1 MGFCRHRSRH
11 SRGRWVGD
19 GSHWPAVQL
28 QQAGPTQSWR
38 SDRGSRPGIAR
49 AGLGCAC
56 RSATLRL
63 RSGQAKPKRRAQ
75 EERGME
81 TYNIYMDEA
90 PAAGDANGDEGWE
103 VEFRVVG
110 QSIDDGDPENN
121 AVLAG
126 LDLVDLIN
134 LRDALQQEID
144 NFALTAL
151 ETHAMVGDS
160 GEELM
165 P

>member
-1 MGFCRHRSRH
+1 
-11 SRGRWVGD
+11 
-19 GSHWPAVQL
+19 
-28 QQAGPTQSWR
+28 
-38 SDRGSRPGIAR
+38 
-49 AGLGCAC
+49 
-56 RSATLRL
+56 LRL
-63 RSGQAKPKRRAQ
+63 RSGQAKPKRRAR
-75 EERGME
+75 EERGVE

-151 ETHAMVGDS
+151 ETQAMVGDTS
-160 GEELM
+160 EELM

>member
-1 MGFCRHRSRH
+1 M
-11 SRGRWVGD
+11 GRW
-19 GSHWPAVQL
+19 SP
-28 QQAGPTQSWR
+28 GPEE
-38 SDRGSRPGIAR
+38 
-49 AGLGCAC
+49 CA
-56 RSATLRL
+56 
-63 RSGQAKPKRRAQ
+63 
-75 EERGME
+75 ME

-90 PAAGDANGDEGWE
+90 PAAAEANGDEGWE

-144 NFALTAL
+144 NFALLAL
-151 ETHAMVGDS
+151 EAQAATVAEP

>member
-1 MGFCRHRSRH
+1 M
-11 SRGRWVGD
+11 
-19 GSHWPAVQL
+19 
-28 QQAGPTQSWR
+28 T
-38 SDRGSRPGIAR
+38 
-49 AGLGCAC
+49 
-56 RSATLRL
+56 L
-63 RSGQAKPKRRAQ
+63 RSGQERRMPQAG
-75 EERGME
+75 EEGEVE

-90 PAAGDANGDEGWE
+90 PAAGGAEGEEGWE

-151 ETHAMVGDS
+151 ETQALVADP

>member
-1 MGFCRHRSRH
+1 MG
-11 SRGRWVGD
+11 
-19 GSHWPAVQL
+19 
-28 QQAGPTQSWR
+28 
-38 SDRGSRPGIAR
+38 
-49 AGLGCAC
+49 
-56 RSATLRL
+56 
-63 RSGQAKPKRRAQ
+63 RRALPCTGVAVASGTAQ
-75 EERGME
+75 RQTGGRGMGRME

-90 PAAGDANGDEGWE
+90 PADGDGDAEEGLE
-103 VEFRVVG
+103 VEFRVVPNSG
-110 QSIDDGDPENN
+110 DDGDPENN

-144 NFALTAL
+144 NYALSAL
-151 ETHAMVGDS
+151 EAQGAGADD